1 MSGARRPAG
10 LILIAVGALVAIYFV
25 VNPFLAEKTSI
36 DVQAVW
42 AWLDVLMAIGLV
54 IALALNFVDKGEAGR
69 RDENGQTDL
78 RRYLSVN
85 VVFYM
90 TAVIAILF
98 LHSWFSS
105 LANGPDWLDGNHSAW
120 VIWAIVDTILP
131 LVFIVTGIRQLR
143 T

>member
-10 LILIAVGALVAIYFV
+10 VILIAFGALVGIYFV
-25 VNPFLAEKTSI
+25 VNPFLAEKTSL

-42 AWLDVLMAIGLV
+42 TWLDVLMAIGLV

-85 VVFYM
+85 AVFYV
-90 TAVIAILF
+90 TAAITILF

-105 LANGPDWLDGNHSAW
+105 LANSPDWLDGNHSAW
-120 VIWAIVDTILP
+120 VIWAMVDTVLP

-143 T
+143 A

>member
-10 LILIAVGALVAIYFV
+10 VFLIAVGALVAVYFV
-25 VNPFLAEKTSI
+25 VNPFLGENTSL

-42 AWLDVLMAIGLV
+42 SALDVLMAVGLV
-54 IALALNFVDKGEAGR
+54 IALALNYADKGEAGR

-85 VVFYM
+85 AVFYA
-90 TAVIAILF
+90 TAGITILF
-98 LHSWFSS
+98 LHNWFSG
-105 LANGPDWLDGNHSAW
+105 LAQGPDWLDGNHSAW

-131 LVFIVTGIRQLR
+131 LVFVVTGLRQLR
-143 T
+143 R